1 MEIKHPAYELDR
13 GVPSRATVGTDDYE
27 IDDEGYLSIDDEAT
41 AVRAMDRLASTYG
54 VTYDDDGEIEG
65 ESAPDTPGSSD
76 EDGGAEAEA
85 EADESDGSD
94 DAGADDTLSQDE
106 LQALGRDE
114 LRERCRDNDD
124 VDVDEINLNQTDEM
138 VAALLRA
145 QTEAVD
151 GEGGG

>member
-1 MEIKHPAYELDR
+1 MVRFKHPAYELDR

-41 AVRAMDRLASTYG
+41 AARAMDTLASTYG
-54 VTYDDDGEIEG
+54 VSYDDDGEIEG
-65 ESAPDTPGSSD
+65 ESAPDTPGSD
-76 EDGGAEAEA
+76 GEDGDAEA

-94 DAGADDTLSQDE
+94 DGADEALSQDE

-114 LRERCRDNDD
+114 LRERCRDTDD
-124 VDVDEINLNQTDEM
+124 VDVGQINLNQTDEM
-138 VAALLRA
+138 VAALMRA

-151 GEGGG
+151 GEGDG

>member
-1 MEIKHPAYELDR
+1 MVRFKHPAYELDR

-27 IDDEGYLSIDDEAT
+27 IDDEGYVSIDDEAT

-54 VTYDDDGEIEG
+54 VTYTDDGEIEA
-65 ESAPDTPGSSD
+65 ESASETPGSD
-76 EDGGAEAEA
+76 GEDGDAEA
-85 EADESDGSD
+85 EADESDESGD
-94 DAGADDTLSQDE
+94 DAGGTLSQDE

-124 VDVDEINLNQTDEM
+124 VDVEAINLNQSDEM
-138 VAALLRA
+138 VAALMRA

-151 GEGGG
+151 GEGDG